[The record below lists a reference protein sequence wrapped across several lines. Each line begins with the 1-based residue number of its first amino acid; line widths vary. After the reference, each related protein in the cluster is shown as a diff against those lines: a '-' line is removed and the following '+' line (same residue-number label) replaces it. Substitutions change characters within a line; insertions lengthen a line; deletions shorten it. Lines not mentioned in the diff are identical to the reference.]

1 MNDDRAEVVLS
12 AFGVTVQVVVEEAQL
27 LPSVL
32 AVLPPGWQHGDPA
45 DVVARFELAANGDL
59 VRDGTP
65 AGIAAGLGGLD
76 SGLRAVV
83 ALHARDRVFIHAGV
97 VARGGRALI
106 LPGSSLSG
114 KTTLVAALVRSGAAY
129 YSDEFAV
136 LDAEGRVHPYPKRLA
151 MRKQDGTPLGRV
163 TAASLGGTTG
173 S

>member
-32 AVLPPGWQHGDPA
+32 AVLPPGWEHGDPA

-65 AGIAAGLGGLD
+65 AGTAAGLGGLG
-76 SGLRAVV
+76 SGPRA
-83 ALHARDRVFIHAGV
+83 V
-97 VARGGRALI
+97 VARGGRALVR
-106 LPGSSLSG
+106 PGPSLSG

-129 YSDEFAV
+129 LSDEFAV
-136 LDAEGRVHPYPKRLA
+136 LDPEGRVHPY
-151 MRKQDGTPLGRV
+151 
-163 TAASLGGTTG
+163 
-173 S
+173 